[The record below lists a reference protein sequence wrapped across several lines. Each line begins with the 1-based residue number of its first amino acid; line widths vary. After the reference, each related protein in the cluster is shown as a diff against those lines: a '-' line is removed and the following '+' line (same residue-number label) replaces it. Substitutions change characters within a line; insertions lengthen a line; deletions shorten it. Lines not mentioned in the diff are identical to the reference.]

1 MGNAVGAAVKFLD
14 LGEITSR
21 IVDDAINLRMSAN
34 GLNKG
39 QIELEFEINYELI
52 KALEKSNGLLDLD
65 LIIRLFGNWFEKR

>member
-14 LGEITSR
+14 LSEITSR
-21 IVDDAINLRMSAN
+21 IVDNAINFRISGQ